1 MENQMIKRI
10 MIKTL
15 ELCIFIYSNNELTLQ
30 EKKNS
35 FHSDYKQRQI

>member
-15 ELCIFIYSNNELTLQ
+15 ELCINIAR
-30 EKKNS
+30 KKEFNIARKKESIS
-35 FHSDYKQRQI
+35 F

>member
-15 ELCIFIYSNNELTLQ
+15 LQEKKNSTLQ